1 MVGITA
7 RRIQSLFVL
16 IFCMSIP
23 HLSPAQAV
31 PNADEIFASVQKK
44 YADGAS
50 MRVKFLM
57 KSEDV
62 RGSLALKRGNKYI
75 LEIMGKTIICNGKI
89 VWNYDAAQKKVII
102 SDFRDNPDN
111 ISPERIFMNFPRHYK
126 PSLTVEKTS
135 NDILLSLA
143 PTKARD
149 QMSDMQRVGL
159 RLSRELRLKSIA
171 IYDGTT
177 LHEWDITDIKPDANL
192 PDSAFEWK
200 PPQGAQVIDL
210 RD

>member
-1 MVGITA
+1 MLGIA
-7 RRIQSLFVL
+7 AHHIQSL
-16 IFCMSIP
+16 SILVFLATIP
-23 HLSPAQAV
+23 YLSLAQTV
-31 PNADEIFASVQKK
+31 PNADEVFASVQKK

-50 MRVKFLM
+50 IRVKFLM

-75 LEIMGKTIICNGKI
+75 LEITGKTIICNGKT

-126 PSLTVEKTS
+126 PSLTVEKSS
-135 NDILLSLA
+135 NDLLLSLV

-177 LHEWDITDIKPDANL
+177 LHEWDIADIKPDANL